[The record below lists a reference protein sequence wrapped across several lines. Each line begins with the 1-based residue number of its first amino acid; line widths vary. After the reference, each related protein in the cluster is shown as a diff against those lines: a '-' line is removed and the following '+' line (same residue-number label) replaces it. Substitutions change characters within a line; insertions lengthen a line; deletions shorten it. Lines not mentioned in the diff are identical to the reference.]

1 MISTSTSEVM
11 NTWNFVCLNCGMKK
25 SMKRRSSQL
34 KTQLTEMQKESL
46 KKFRLASYALQ
57 KVRVFW
63 ISIFPI
69 IAPNTCQSKVSP
81 YPKATPGVKALEKI
95 KQLLHVNFF
104 NKGKVLLH
112 SCWVTRE
119 KNCTRNKILTKAFS
133 RSHIEFTFYLL
144 VTFSK
149 THVVRLVTKIW
160 NPRCRVYRKR

>member
-1 MISTSTSEVM
+1 MLLPVATMLFVNQNMISTSTSEMM
-11 NTWNFVCLNCGMKK
+11 NTWNFVCLNPGMRK

-34 KTQLTEMQKESL
+34 KTQLTEMRKESL
-46 KKFRLASYALQ
+46 KKFRHASYSLQ

-81 YPKATPGVKALEKI
+81 YPEATPGVKALERI

-119 KNCTRNKILTKAFS
+119 KNFTRNKILTKAFS
-133 RSHIEFTFYLL
+133 RSQSNLL
-144 VTFSK
+144 S
-149 THVVRLVTKIW
+149 I
-160 NPRCRVYRKR
+160 Y

>member
-1 MISTSTSEVM
+1 MISTSTSEMM
-11 NTWNFVCLNCGMKK
+11 NTWNFVCLNRGMKK

-34 KTQLTEMQKESL
+34 KTQLTKTQKESL
-46 KKFRLASYALQ
+46 KNFRLASYSLQ

-69 IAPNTCQSKVSP
+69 IEPNTCQSKVSP
-81 YPKATPGVKALEKI
+81 YPEATPGVKALEKI

-119 KNCTRNKILTKAFS
+119 KIVLEIKFS
-133 RSHIEFTFYLL
+133 QRLL
-144 VTFSK
+144 AAVNRIYFLSISYFLQDT
-149 THVVRLVTKIW
+149 
-160 NPRCRVYRKR
+160 CRTTGN